1 MAAPV
6 LSSPCFTKNQFGRSC
21 VCAQPSPLWNN
32 ITSFSLCTE
41 KNRCSIKFNLIHSEV
56 VPRHWMSKM
65 FASVGSVNA
74 DTECEE
80 NHVSSRVS
88 SSRDSMRTK
97 PFPGESSNQSD
108 GADNFHVQLK
118 ELFDEIKLMI
128 KMGRK
133 RNARD
138 LLQAN
143 YELVKEQIGGGAKGI
158 EQAATLDIVALGHLL
173 LGDLKIV
180 GKSSTFLVSP
190 LLGMAK
196 GLASVKST
204 KKAVEIYH
212 RAIHILES
220 SSGAES
226 EDLIVPLFALGN
238 LLVKEGNATDAE
250 TPFLRILSIYSKL
263 YGENDGRVG
272 MAMASVAHAKCASGR
287 ENIHIDCKMKA
298 VFLVF
303 MLGHPFYFNTI
314 RGLSRIS
321 NRGKEGRELL
331 EECLLITEKSKG
343 KEHPSSVP
351 HLLNLATSYSQSK
364 NYVEAERLLRTSLE
378 IKRRNGNPEDPSITF
393 PMLQLAVT
401 LYQLKRDE
409 EAEQLAL
416 DALHIR
422 QKAFGNNS
430 MPAGEAMDCLVCI
443 QSRLGKA
450 ESELLEMLQRVLKIQ
465 ETNFGVGSEKIMPT
479 LKKIVFYLDKLGRKD
494 EKLLMQRRLS
504 ALKNKFKQM
513 LQCNSSCLSNVYHMT
528 WCPVFIAYVSPL
540 ASSFYLESQWTK
552 PFPGE
557 SSNQSDG
564 ADNFHV
570 QLKELFDEI
579 KLMIKMGR
587 KRNARDLLQA
597 NYELV
602 KEQIGGGAKGIEQ
615 AATLDIVALG
625 HLLLGD
631 LKIVGQILNTLQEIV
646 DSLNDGTPILDTV
659 LTHMGSMYSALGK
672 YNKSTLVYQRGIRLL
687 EKKYG
692 KSSTFL
698 VSPLLGMA
706 KGLASVKSTKKAVE
720 IYHRAIHIL
729 ESSSGAESEDLIVPL
744 FALGNLL
751 VKEGNAT
758 DAETPFLRILSIYS
772 KLYGEND
779 GRVGMAM
786 ASVAHAKCASGK
798 TEEAI
803 DLYKSALQILKCGS
817 HVTID
822 DGVVEKMK
830 IDLAELLHVVG
841 RGKEGRELLEECLLI
856 TEKSKGKEHPSSVPH
871 LLNLA
876 TSYSQSK
883 NYVEA
888 ERLLRTSLEIKRR
901 NGNPEDP
908 SITFPMLQL
917 AVTLYQLKRD
927 EEAEQ
932 LALDA
937 LHIRQKAF
945 GNNSMPAGE
954 AMDCLVCIQSR
965 LGKAESELLEMLQR
979 VLKIQETNFGV
990 GSEKI
995 MPTLKKIVFYLD
1007 KLGRKDEKLLMQR
1020 RLSALKNKFK
1030 QMVHY

>member
-180 GKSSTFLVSP
+180 
-190 LLGMAK
+190 
-196 GLASVKST
+196 
-204 KKAVEIYH
+204 
-212 RAIHILES
+212 
-220 SSGAES
+220 
-226 EDLIVPLFALGN
+226 
-238 LLVKEGNATDAE
+238 
-250 TPFLRILSIYSKL
+250 
-263 YGENDGRVG
+263 
-272 MAMASVAHAKCASGR
+272 
-287 ENIHIDCKMKA
+287 
-298 VFLVF
+298 
-303 MLGHPFYFNTI
+303 
-314 RGLSRIS
+314 
-321 NRGKEGRELL
+321 
-331 EECLLITEKSKG
+331 
-343 KEHPSSVP
+343 
-351 HLLNLATSYSQSK
+351 
-364 NYVEAERLLRTSLE
+364 
-378 IKRRNGNPEDPSITF
+378 
-393 PMLQLAVT
+393 
-401 LYQLKRDE
+401 
-409 EAEQLAL
+409 
-416 DALHIR
+416 
-422 QKAFGNNS
+422 
-430 MPAGEAMDCLVCI
+430 
-443 QSRLGKA
+443 
-450 ESELLEMLQRVLKIQ
+450 
-465 ETNFGVGSEKIMPT
+465 
-479 LKKIVFYLDKLGRKD
+479 
-494 EKLLMQRRLS
+494 
-504 ALKNKFKQM
+504 
-513 LQCNSSCLSNVYHMT
+513 
-528 WCPVFIAYVSPL
+528 
-540 ASSFYLESQWTK
+540 
-552 PFPGE
+552 
-557 SSNQSDG
+557 
-564 ADNFHV
+564 
-570 QLKELFDEI
+570 
-579 KLMIKMGR
+579 
-587 KRNARDLLQA
+587 
-597 NYELV
+597 
-602 KEQIGGGAKGIEQ
+602 
-615 AATLDIVALG
+615 
-625 HLLLGD
+625 
-631 LKIVGQILNTLQEIV
+631 
-646 DSLNDGTPILDTV
+646 
-659 LTHMGSMYSALGK
+659 
-672 YNKSTLVYQRGIRLL
+672 
-687 EKKYG
+687 G